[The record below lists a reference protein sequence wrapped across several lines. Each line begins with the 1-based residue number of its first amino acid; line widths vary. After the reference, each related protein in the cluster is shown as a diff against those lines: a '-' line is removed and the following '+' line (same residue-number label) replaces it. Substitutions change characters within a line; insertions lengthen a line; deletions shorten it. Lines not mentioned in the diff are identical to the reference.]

1 MMGQSGTRRV
11 SREALAPLS
20 NEERAADGR
29 SSKEVAD
36 FAGPWFLTLRALQ
49 LGSASRDLPLP
60 GVNPDGQVTRGR
72 LSWDRHVSPN
82 RAERQATGSPHAAW
96 QPWLI
101 SDGLAASGGEDTQ
114 ATQATER

>member
-60 GVNPDGQVTRGR
+60 GVNPDGQVTRGGCHGIAMFPRTELSGKRRVR
-72 LSWDRHVSPN
+72 LMPPGN
-82 RAERQATGSPHAAW
+82 PG
-96 QPWLI
+96 
-101 SDGLAASGGEDTQ
+101 
-114 ATQATER
+114 